1 MKVTVD
7 ASVCIGAG
15 MCALTAPA
23 VFDQDEDD
31 GTVVLLDGTPPPDCT
46 PPSARPG
53 GCAPRAPSRCW
64 TPATRA
70 TGEVGRTVARPA
82 VRPGRRP
89 RGPAARRRPCGGPA
103 A

>member
-31 GTVVLLDGTPPPDCT
+31 GTVVLLDGTPPPGLH
-46 PPSARPG
+46 A
-53 GCAPRAPSRCW
+53 
-64 TPATRA
+64 
-70 TGEVGRTVARPA
+70 A
-82 VRPGRRP
+82 VRQAGRLCPSGAITVLDTGDPGDR
-89 RGPAARRRPCGGPA
+89 
-103 A
+103 